1 MRRTARFRQL
11 IEAPEILRLPGT
23 HDALS
28 LKLAERAGFQA
39 ATCGGYSATAS
50 LIGQPDVG
58 QLGLTE
64 MAEMYARLC
73 DSTDIPLLADA
84 DTGYGGPTNVARMMR
99 AYERAGVAAVF
110 IEDQVSPK
118 RCGHMDG
125 KRVIPANEMVE
136 KLKAALDARID
147 GALIVMARTD
157 ARAVD
162 GLDAAIE
169 RAELYREAGA
179 DLLFVEAPLTVDELR
194 RVCSEIAAPC
204 LANNVEGGK
213 TPILPA
219 KMLEEMGFAAVTW
232 PVAATYAIAHVL
244 GELYATLKRDG
255 TTAGMANRMLD
266 FDTFNDLIG
275 LPALRERETRWQ
287 NESQDLVE
295 GFGEQAEPD

>member
-11 IEAPEILRLPGT
+11 IEAPQILLLPGA

-58 QLGLTE
+58 QLGMNE

-73 DSTDIPLLADA
+73 DSTEIPLLADA

-136 KLKAALDARID
+136 KLKAALDARVD

-169 RAELYREAGA
+169 RAELFREAGA
-179 DLLFVEAPLTVDELR
+179 DLLFVEAPLTIEELR

-213 TPILPA
+213 TPVLPA
-219 KMLEEMGFAAVTW
+219 KTLEEMGFAAVTW

-244 GELYATLKRDG
+244 GELYAALKRDG
-255 TTAGMANRMLD
+255 TTTAMANRMLD
-266 FDTFNDLIG
+266 FETFNELIG
-275 LPALRERETRWQ
+275 LSALRARETEWQ
-287 NESQDLVE
+287 NEAQDLLE

>member
-11 IEAPEILRLPGT
+11 IEAPQILLLPGT

-58 QLGLTE
+58 QLGMSE

-73 DSTDIPLLADA
+73 DSTEIPLLADA

-136 KLKAALDARID
+136 KLKAALDARVD
-147 GALIVMARTD
+147 EALIVMARTD

-169 RAELYREAGA
+169 RAELFREAGA
-179 DLLFVEAPLTVDELR
+179 DRLFVEAPLTIEELR

-213 TPILPA
+213 TPVLPA
-219 KMLEEMGFAAVTW
+219 KTLEEMGFAAVTW

-244 GELYATLKRDG
+244 GELNAALKRDG
-255 TTAGMANRMLD
+255 TTTAMANRMLD
-266 FDTFNDLIG
+266 FETFNELIG
-275 LPALRERETRWQ
+275 LSALRARETEWQ
-287 NESQDLVE
+287 NEAQDLLE

>member
-11 IEAPEILRLPGT
+11 IEAPEILLLPGA

-28 LKLAERAGFQA
+28 LKLLERAGFQA
-39 ATCGGYSATAS
+39 ATCGGYAATAS
-50 LIGQPDVG
+50 LIGQPDVA
-58 QLGLTE
+58 QLGMSE
-64 MAEMYARLC
+64 MADMYARLC
-73 DSTDIPLLADA
+73 DSTELPILADA

-169 RAELYREAGA
+169 RAELYRQAGA
-179 DLLFVEAPLTVDELR
+179 DLLFVEAPLSQDELR
-194 RVCSEIAAPC
+194 RVCSEIAGPC

-213 TPILPA
+213 TPVLAA
-219 KMLEEMGFAAVTW
+219 KVLEEMGFAAVTY
-232 PVAATYAIAHVL
+232 PVSATYAIAHVL
-244 GELYATLKRDG
+244 GELYAALKRDG
-255 TTAGMANRMLD
+255 TTAAMASRMLD
-266 FDTFNDLIG
+266 FDAFNELIG
-275 LPALRERETRWQ
+275 LPALRERETRWT
-287 NESQDLVE
+287 NEAQDLVE
-295 GFGEQAEPD
+295 GFGEESEPE

>member
-1 MRRTARFRQL
+1 MRRTTRFRQL
-11 IEAPEILRLPGT
+11 IDAPEILMLPGA

-28 LKLAERAGFQA
+28 LKLAEKAGFQA

-58 QLGLTE
+58 QLGMSE

-73 DSTDIPLLADA
+73 DRTDIPLLADA

-99 AYERAGVAAVF
+99 AYERAGIAAVF

-147 GALIVMARTD
+147 HDLIVMARTD

-179 DLLFVEAPLTVDELR
+179 DVLFVEAPRTRDDLARIVSALGGGL
-194 RVCSEIAAPC
+194 PL
-204 LANNVEGGK
+204 LANMVEGGK
-213 TPILPA
+213 TPTLPA
-219 KMLEEMGFAAVTW
+219 AELDAIGFAVVIFPGAIVR
-232 PVAATYAIAHVL
+232 ALGYMASEFYGSLATHGSNEPY
-244 GELYATLKRDG
+244 R
-255 TTAGMANRMLD
+255 NRMLD
-266 FDTFNDLIG
+266 FSGINELVGTPEMIALG
-275 LPALRERETRWQ
+275 RRYETPA
-287 NESQDLVE
+287 
-295 GFGEQAEPD
+295 GKKPDAP